1 MAGQFPTSFR
11 DPLYASLD
19 EKVTQKL
26 GLPVGLLP
34 SIRENGERTD
44 HGRVSSA
51 GATTPYQFIP
61 ATREAILKKYG
72 IDVTLS
78 PENAAEGAGLLLKES
93 LDRNKGDK
101 AAAVGEYIGGTDR
114 KNWGPVTQAYIG
126 RVVPAAEASADS
138 LLLNELKAWKERAPV
153 QTAPPAREKPA
164 DTGPVVTPDLI
175 EAAKAWKASRPP
187 EPGFIDQAKDVF
199 TGNLRATPATV
210 AAPDWASMPELNQLS
225 LASAKTGLGTI
236 LANPGETAQI
246 IQANFPDAKVRQDE
260 KGNYLI
266 TSPSDG
272 IEYAIKPG
280 FQVSDIPRA
289 LAGLGAFSPAG
300 AARTIA
306 GSGLAAAG
314 TQAVIEGTQAAAGGQ
329 FNPAEVAIAGA
340 IGGAVPA
347 AARLA
352 GIARDA
358 GTGALR
364 RLRGVDE
371 AVTSPAAST
380 ARAGVGNPPDPTVQP
395 APATAGV
402 AATDAR
408 SAAAAA
414 APDAPPAPRPAIDPM
429 TSSELNETAR
439 TAAMGGLRSGRA
451 TQVLAEQAAPDATTL
466 AAAKR
471 LGIEDHLQPDHL
483 TTNQAYREFA
493 QAVKSIPGSEA
504 RSAEVAGLD
513 AVAKRADQLIGD
525 IGGTTDVST
534 LNASIRA
541 RMQATHTELEEQAN
555 RLYAQVREQ
564 IPAKTTAPVENTVAF
579 LKAHADEVGGA
590 KNLLPVE
597 RKLLAALNGDKPP
610 TYAFLDQQRQA
621 IGQAMQKASGP
632 FADSNSGLLKKLYST
647 LSDDQQA
654 VANSVGAGELFTAAK
669 AAVAV
674 RKGLE
679 DDLAS
684 LFGRTLEG
692 SIASS
697 LPGAVR
703 AVAAGDTSRLVKLVQ
718 AVPPEMRQEVVAS
731 GVATAFRTAA
741 TRGEI
746 NFGTYAKWYDGLMR
760 NRQAYA
766 AVMSNLPLSARKQL
780 HALYRVS
787 QGISASSRERI
798 TTGRI
803 MAVMDDFKPVDTLA
817 GRLYETAS
825 QSAIGATVGTA
836 VGSAA
841 SAVIGP
847 AGFGVGAAVASA
859 LTKGAKPSAIKAAD
873 ALITSPEFIQL
884 AKAATSGTESA
895 KAAAA
900 RRFAYSQVFTR
911 YARAVGNPREMSNR
925 ERWIL
930 NAMQSRNNNSQE
942 LH

>member
-19 EKVTQKL
+19 DKVTQKL
-26 GLPVGLLP
+26 GLPFGLLP

-61 ATREAILKKYG
+61 ATRDAILKKYG

-126 RVVPAAEASADS
+126 RVLPAAEASADS

-153 QTAPPAREKPA
+153 QPAPPAREAPA
-164 DTGPVVTPDLI
+164 DAGPVVTPDLI
-175 EAAKAWKASRPP
+175 EAAKAWKASRPAD
-187 EPGFIDQAKDVF
+187 PGLVDQAKDVF
-199 TGNLRATPATV
+199 TGNLRATPATD

-236 LANPGETAQI
+236 LANAGETAQI

-306 GSGLAAAG
+306 GSAAAAAG
-314 TQAVIEGTQAAAGGQ
+314 TQAVIEGTQAGSGGQ
-329 FNPAEVAIAGA
+329 FNPAEIAIAGA

-347 AARLA
+347 AARLGGMA
-352 GIARDA
+352 KDA
-358 GTGALR
+358 GSAALR

-371 AVTSPAAST
+371 ALPPAA
-380 ARAGVGNPPDPTVQP
+380 APPVRAGAGNPPDATVPP
-395 APATAGV
+395 APAPAGV
-402 AATDAR
+402 AASDAR
-408 SAAAAA
+408 AAAAA
-414 APDAPPAPRPAIDPM
+414 VPDVPGAARSAVDPM
-429 TSSELNETAR
+429 TSAQLNDTAR

-541 RMQATHTELEEQAN
+541 RMQATHTELEETAN

-564 IPAKTTAPVENTVAF
+564 IPAKTTAPVDNTLGF

-597 RKLLAALNGDKPP
+597 RKLLAALNGEKPP

-654 VANSVGAGELFTAAK
+654 VATAVGAGDLFKAAK
-669 AAVAV
+669 ASVAV

-703 AVAAGDTSRLVKLVQ
+703 AVAQGDTARLVKLVQ
-718 AVPPEMRQEVVAS
+718 AVPLEMRQEVVAS

-760 NRQAYA
+760 NRQAYS

-836 VGSAA
+836 VGTAA